1 MVTSVATLALA
12 LAEPAWDA
20 PALGPAT
27 PWWLLYCVVCRVLVL
42 TILGVLLLRSVI
54 RGGQY
59 DALGQLRAVDVAE
72 LTDVVR
78 SAERRTSGE
87 IVVVVLERSDR
98 FPGANW
104 LAGFVFFVAGT
115 VTAMPWLPWH
125 DPVLTLAT
133 QLALFALGFAA
144 TALLPDFKRF
154 FVSAARAT
162 EMAQEQALQE
172 FQRQRL
178 HETQGNTGVLVFVS
192 LFERCAVVLGDTGV
206 GAKVDPRLWSN
217 ATSALLDGIRSGPS
231 RQGLKKGLIDAVR
244 IVADVLAVHFPSQTA
259 DRDELPNLVIVRR
272 E

>member
-1 MVTSVATLALA
+1 MDPAALLALA
-12 LAEPAWDA
+12 DQPVWGA
-20 PALGPAT
+20 PAHAATT
-27 PWWLLYCVVCRVLVL
+27 PWWLLYCVICRGIVL
-42 TILGVLLLRSVI
+42 TMLGFLLLRALI
-54 RGGQY
+54 RHRRY
-59 DALGQLRAVDVAE
+59 NALDQVRAADVDE

-78 SAERRTSGE
+78 AAERRTSGE

-133 QLALFALGFAA
+133 QLALFCLGFAL
-144 TALLPDFKRF
+144 TALLPDLKRF
-154 FVSAARAT
+154 FVGAARAT
-162 EMAQEQALQE
+162 EMAEEQALQE
-172 FQRQRL
+172 FQRLRL

-206 GAKVDPRLWSN
+206 AAKVDPQLWGN
-217 ATSALLDGIRSGPS
+217 ATRALLDGIGRGS
-231 RQGLKKGLIDAVR
+231 LKKGLADAVR
-244 IVADVLAVHFPSQTA
+244 IVADVLAVHFPSVTS
-259 DRDELPNLVIVRR
+259 DRDELPNLVVVRR